1 MIPPEIGVSSQP
13 GQILEVPIKKGV
25 MDSPFFAPKDKNGI
39 FIAASPCKAR
49 VWSAGLAD
57 HAWTIREWLI
67 FPVVD
72 TSHWSMADDHKAM
85 KDKVNSAKTP
95 LGY

>member
-49 VWSAGLAD
+49 VWSAGLA
-57 HAWTIREWLI
+57 AFREKCSQL
-67 FPVVD
+67 
-72 TSHWSMADDHKAM
+72 T
-85 KDKVNSAKTP
+85 TER
-95 LGY
+95 LRRRL